1 MKWMSLC
8 RGLLFAGLAVM
19 LFGAGNGYAQQP
31 EYDPFAKENELK
43 PPAKIATKPTQPAK
57 PATTEGPPPTKNKQ
71 YLKAVPTASVV
82 IAPASARPGETVNWT
97 LTLNLA
103 KGWHTYPTHQEAQA
117 VESSRTAFSFPQDE
131 SVVFVGPLIEPS
143 PLSKEELGLEGLGL
157 STKMLYLEGQ
167 VVFQR
172 KLVVRPQAKP
182 GSIKVPVTVTSLCC
196 DERSCLPL
204 EKLIFQAPLTISA
217 EPPVP
222 VEEKYR
228 KEVETATVEIPLAPP
243 ISSSG
248 PPASADS
255 DLFSFLLTGI
265 FWGTVSLLTPC
276 VFPMIP
282 ITVSYF
288 LKQSEK
294 EHHRPFSTAVVYSL
308 TIVVV
313 LTLGAVL
320 LLGVFQAASQHWLT
334 NLVLGA
340 LFVFFALSLFGMYEI
355 TLPSSL
361 ARFTSLRQGQG
372 GTTGTIFMALTFSI
386 ISFSCVAPF
395 MGGFA
400 ALVRSFGNVLDM
412 IKVGDL
418 AHLLR
423 LFGTLF
429 LGALAFSVTFASPF
443 FFLALFPSLV
453 RRLPKSGSW
462 MNTIK
467 VVMGFLELAAAVKF
481 LRATELLAF
490 GQGQLLTY
498 DLALGLYVALCL
510 VCGLYLLGLF
520 RLPHDDPAE
529 HLGVLRMLF
538 GVLFLGLALYL
549 VPALFS
555 IDSEQKQRPRGT
567 VFAWIDSFLLPDPAN
582 QSSDRSAKEVKQAN
596 PHIGSLPE
604 GVKLAQERHTLV
616 FLDFTGL
623 S

>member
-1 MKWMSLC
+1 
-8 RGLLFAGLAVM
+8 
-19 LFGAGNGYAQQP
+19 
-31 EYDPFAKENELK
+31 
-43 PPAKIATKPTQPAK
+43 
-57 PATTEGPPPTKNKQ
+57 
-71 YLKAVPTASVV
+71 
-82 IAPASARPGETVNWT
+82 
-97 LTLNLA
+97 
-103 KGWHTYPTHQEAQA
+103 
-117 VESSRTAFSFPQDE
+117 
-131 SVVFVGPLIEPS
+131 
-143 PLSKEELGLEGLGL
+143 
-157 STKMLYLEGQ
+157 
-167 VVFQR
+167 
-172 KLVVRPQAKP
+172 
-182 GSIKVPVTVTSLCC
+182 
-196 DERSCLPL
+196 
-204 EKLIFQAPLTISA
+204 
-217 EPPVP
+217 
-222 VEEKYR
+222 
-228 KEVETATVEIPLAPP
+228 
-243 ISSSG
+243 
-248 PPASADS
+248 
-255 DLFSFLLTGI
+255 
-265 FWGTVSLLTPC
+265 
-276 VFPMIP
+276 
-282 ITVSYF
+282 
-288 LKQSEK
+288 
-294 EHHRPFSTAVVYSL
+294 
-308 TIVVV
+308 
-313 LTLGAVL
+313 
-320 LLGVFQAASQHWLT
+320 
-334 NLVLGA
+334 
-340 LFVFFALSLFGMYEI
+340 
-355 TLPSSL
+355 
-361 ARFTSLRQGQG
+361 
-372 GTTGTIFMALTFSI
+372 
-386 ISFSCVAPF
+386 
-395 MGGFA
+395 
-400 ALVRSFGNVLDM
+400 M